1 MMQGI
6 IVAIISGGLSLIGV
20 VFSNISGNKRI
31 EHRLD
36 KQQAVFDTELKELTR
51 EVREHNNFAHR
62 VPVVEEHIK
71 RIDAR
76 LEKLERKHEK

>member
-1 MMQGI
+1 MQAI

-20 VFSNISGNKRI
+20 VFSNISSNNKI

-36 KQQAVFDTELKELTR
+36 KQQAVFDAELKELTR

-76 LEKLERKHEK
+76 LEKLERKHEN

>member
-1 MMQGI
+1 MQAI
-6 IVAIISGGLSLIGV
+6 LVALISGGLSLIGV
-20 VFSNISGNKRI
+20 VFSNISSNKRI
-31 EHRLD
+31 EHQLEM
-36 KQQAVFDTELKELTR
+36 QQAVFDTKLEELTR

-76 LEKLERKHEK
+76 LEKLERKHE

>member
-62 VPVVEEHIK
+62 VPVVK